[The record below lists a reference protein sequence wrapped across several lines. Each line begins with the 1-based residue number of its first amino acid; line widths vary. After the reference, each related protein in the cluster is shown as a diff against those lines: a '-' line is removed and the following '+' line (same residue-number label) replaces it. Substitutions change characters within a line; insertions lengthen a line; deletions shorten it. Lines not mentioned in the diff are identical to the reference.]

1 MPSSPPPFDVRTTPV
16 QQRGQDRVDQLL
28 DAAAR
33 IVDREG
39 TFGLTTSAVAE
50 ESGSS
55 VGVVYRYFPNA
66 DAVILALA
74 ERNLQRYFALVMS
87 RIEVIEASDWRGML
101 ELLVRSYAD
110 MARDEPGLRVVR
122 FGDVVMLKFAN
133 QPLHSAERL
142 SDWIIERLVER
153 HGFVRTDDFVFA
165 ARVAV
170 TVTDALTR
178 QAFLHSPKQADARFT
193 GAATSLAEQLLAPF
207 APDAA
212 AAP

>member
-1 MPSSPPPFDVRTTPV
+1 MPTSPSFDVRTTPV

-39 TFGLTTSAVAE
+39 TVGLTTSAVAE

-87 RIEVIEASDWRGML
+87 RVDVIEASDWRGML
-101 ELLVRSYAD
+101 ALLVSSYAD

-142 SDWIIERLVER
+142 SDWIIQRLIER

-178 QAFLHSPKQADARFT
+178 QAFLHSPKQADRRFMS
-193 GAATSLAEQLLAPF
+193 AATNLAEQLLGPF

-212 AAP
+212 